1 MTPLPSGYA
10 PRCVKWTLVNVNVP
24 VENALVIQDKFH
36 LDSDIDCAGNRY
48 LAELTATADTT
59 WTLYIDLHDWSG
71 NTASAIYDNFVVGG
85 ADTDYTLTSLGT
97 FSGTAGQSLIPW
109 KMF

>member
-1 MTPLPSGYA
+1 M
-10 PRCVKWTLVNVNVP
+10 
-24 VENALVIQDKFH
+24 
-36 LDSDIDCAGNRY
+36 DCAGNRY

-59 WTLYIDLHDWSG
+59 WSLYIDLYDWSC

-97 FSGTAGQSLIPW
+97 FTGTEGESRIPRQI
-109 KMF
+109 FSQNA